1 MGFLDALGGIMG
13 SAAESGFESWMRNY
27 KQKLRNASDLQV
39 RAKWDEVSDD
49 YSLDERIR
57 EATED
62 EMRRR
67 GLLY

>member
-1 MGFLDALGGIMG
+1 MGFFDALSDAINY
-13 SAAESGFESWMRNY
+13 AAESGSETWLRNY
-27 KQKLRNASDLQV
+27 KQKLRNASDAQV
-39 RAKWDEVSDD
+39 QAKWDEVSND

-67 GLLY
+67 GLYY